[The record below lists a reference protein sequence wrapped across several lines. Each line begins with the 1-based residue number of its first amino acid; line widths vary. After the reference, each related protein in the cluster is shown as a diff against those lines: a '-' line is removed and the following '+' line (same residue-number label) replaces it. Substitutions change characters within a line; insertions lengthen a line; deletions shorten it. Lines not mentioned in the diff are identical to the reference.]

1 MTDLEKA
8 KNIIE
13 ILWNIIDDI
22 DTASDM
28 FKNNNQ
34 IYRNYVERKVQ
45 ERFTTGV
52 KTDGYSLLL
61 PFDLKYSTK
70 TTSSNNC
77 LCQAIRIWNNF
88 ENDFHN
94 EIEYSQKDANELVDQ
109 LNFAWQRQVN
119 TTNESAN
126 LEEVYVTSTCG
137 VGLDKA
143 STPRT
148 EKESEN
154 NQYKKQ
160 EEFIPNDFDE
170 AVNFLFEQKI
180 PINNPMFHFLGGISL
195 RNNWGLWHNETA
207 IAKWFTEKGL
217 YHGDDR
223 FGILQKAVESKING
237 ANFDI
242 HSEIKYYQ
250 DWWVNQYGEEYTVD
264 KMKERFLENNI

>member
-1 MTDLEKA
+1 MADLKKA

-13 ILWNIIDDI
+13 KLWKIIDDI

-34 IYRNYVERKVQ
+34 IYRNYVERKVD

-61 PFDLKYSTK
+61 PFDLKYSIK
-70 TTSSNNC
+70 TISSKNC
-77 LCQAIRIWNNF
+77 FCEAIRIWNNF

-94 EIEYSQKDANELVDQ
+94 EIEYSKKDAKKLVDQ

-119 TTNESAN
+119 IAN
-126 LEEVYVTSTCG
+126 ACADLEEGCTITAGSG
-137 VGLDKA
+137 GLDKVT
-143 STPRT
+143 TPPT
-148 EKESEN
+148 KEEPEN

-160 EEFIPNDFDE
+160 EEFIPNDFYE
-170 AVNFLFEQKI
+170 AVNFLIEQKV
-180 PINNPMFHFLGGISL
+180 PINNPMFHFFGGMSL

-223 FGILQKAVESKING
+223 FDILQKAVKSKING
-237 ANFDI
+237 SNFDI
-242 HSEIKYYQ
+242 DYEIKYYQ
-250 DWWVNQYGEEYTVD
+250 DWWLREYGTEYTPD